1 MKRIN
6 VLLLFVILCL
16 SLVIAPVTLL
26 AQEDDVVAK
35 VNGVA
40 ITRAQLLELLE
51 AEYGAY
57 GLQELIQKELIK
69 QKSEELQV
77 SIDEDEWNET
87 YALITAQLG
96 GPQGLYMLLL
106 QNGITEQQFIEQLR
120 WNMLISNLASAEVA
134 VTDEEVATWFEENR
148 TYYDQPKMVEASHIL
163 VDTEEE
169 AKEVLARLQGG
180 EALAELAAEL
190 SLDPGTAPNGGY
202 LGQITEGLTVP
213 EFEEMAF
220 SLAVGEFG
228 IAESNYGWHII
239 TVHSI
244 QEAKAAIFDEIAD
257 LVKQDLRRTRALDAQ
272 SYISKLENEANLE
285 ILWRP

>member
-1 MKRIN
+1 
-6 VLLLFVILCL
+6 
-16 SLVIAPVTLL
+16 
-26 AQEDDVVAK
+26 
-35 VNGVA
+35 
-40 ITRAQLLELLE
+40 
-51 AEYGAY
+51 
-57 GLQELIQKELIK
+57 
-69 QKSEELQV
+69 
-77 SIDEDEWNET
+77 
-87 YALITAQLG
+87 
-96 GPQGLYMLLL
+96 MLLL